1 MLKPIPAKILKSTAT
16 VKVCNGVDMYQ
27 NQTYTEYEVKRVHL
41 QPTNE
46 IRKSTTNT
54 ELENRVLR
62 SILFVDARTSTP
74 VLDWNALFLTANEN
88 MGDMRV
94 IVRGNEYTVVSV
106 DELRDD
112 TDGLHHWEIGLY

>member
-16 VKVCNGVDMYQ
+16 VEVCSGLDMYQ
-27 NQTYTEYEVKRVHL
+27 NQTYTEYTVKRVHL

-46 IRKSTTNT
+46 IRKTQTNT
-54 ELENRVLR
+54 DVVLR

-74 VLDWNALFLTANEN
+74 ALDWYALFRTAHDNA
-88 MGDMRV
+88 GDMRV
-94 IVRGNEYTVVSV
+94 TVRGVEYTVYSV

-112 TDGLHHWEIGLY
+112 TDGLHHYEVGLV